1 MQRTWLDIG
10 DAPFANEK
18 IQIHQ
23 LPPELFAAD
32 WIQTNR
38 KQTKELSFKVRLP
51 SDIYKAVFPELS
63 ARASADG
70 FNNTGEWIIT
80 DEEGG
85 KKYAVYKKRM
95 AAGEQISIKGST
107 GFLTAITPASTMQ
120 PAFDLKPVTS
130 YKTDGAVTGPGI
142 TKAEFSGAPRLAVQT
157 NDSTSVKW
165 SIKTGVAD
173 IYNITLKY
181 YWPNPGAGTA
191 LLTLFDAGG
200 NRMVEQEIS
209 LKFTQPGKW
218 MLATV
223 NTGTM
228 INAGHYRVRVALKNA
243 KGLVVSNI
251 EVQ

>member
-1 MQRTWLDIG
+1 
-10 DAPFANEK
+10 
-18 IQIHQ
+18 
-23 LPPELFAAD
+23 
-32 WIQTNR
+32 
-38 KQTKELSFKVRLP
+38 
-51 SDIYKAVFPELS
+51 
-63 ARASADG
+63 
-70 FNNTGEWIIT
+70 
-80 DEEGG
+80 
-85 KKYAVYKKRM
+85 
-95 AAGEQISIKGST
+95 
-107 GFLTAITPASTMQ
+107 MQ